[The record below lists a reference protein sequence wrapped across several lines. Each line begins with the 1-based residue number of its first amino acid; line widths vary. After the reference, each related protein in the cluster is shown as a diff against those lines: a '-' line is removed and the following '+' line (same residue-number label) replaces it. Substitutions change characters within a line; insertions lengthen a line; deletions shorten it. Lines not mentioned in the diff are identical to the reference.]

1 MAITINQGGV
11 LHQLSKASTNDG
23 GILRPIYGTP
33 KDNLTLHWGGFTG
46 YLKEPQYLSK
56 SFLLGEFT
64 VSGGMYY
71 SPIIK
76 ATDTISPTR
85 LNNIS
90 TDTLP
95 TIPVDD
101 DYEIISGIYRI
112 KQYIHMS
119 CVLRTKKTNDN
130 NTFSYY
136 FTNDGALNYYNTS
149 PSKTYYDQGG
159 KLYRDLKTN
168 SNGIW
173 ETTIDKFSTYYEPI
187 SFSNYSLNDGT
198 TYYVYGKMYSK
209 LTYFYDAK
217 YVKSGSSDYGKVYIK
232 SFDENLPLDGLS
244 FDIINNFQTVNGG

>member
-1 MAITINQGGV
+1 MPLYTNIGGK
-11 LHQLSKASTNDG
+11 LTEIKSLNTTTGD
-23 GILRPIYGTP
+23 ILKPIYGTP
-33 KDNLTLHWGGFTG
+33 KENLTLHWGGFTG
-46 YLKEPQYLSK
+46 YLNEPEYLNN
-56 SFLLGEFT
+56 SFFLGEFT

-95 TIPVDD
+95 TIPVED

-119 CVLRTKKTNDN
+119 CTLRTTKINDN
-130 NTFSYY
+130 KTFEYC
-136 FTNDGALNYYNTS
+136 FTNDGLLYGDNTIG
-149 PSKTYYDQGG
+149 YYDRGG
-159 KLYRDLKTN
+159 KLYRDLKIN

-187 SFSNYSLNDGT
+187 SFSNYSLNDDT
-198 TYYVYGKMYSK
+198 TYYVYGKMYST
-209 LTYFYDAK
+209 LECFYDRK
-217 YVKSGSSDYGKVYIK
+217 YVKPGSSNYGKVYVK
-232 SFDENLPLDGLS
+232 SFYKYLPLDGLS
-244 FDIINNFQTVNGG
+244 FDIINNFQTVNG